1 MANLCNLVSNIKN
14 NQLVKT
20 PVIIFQNNL
29 IFEKFLKIFWDI
41 GLIIGYKIIKDNK
54 LKIFLKYKKNKPV
67 IHSVKIISKSNNK
80 VYYSTKQLWKINYD
94 QSLYI
99 FSTNK
104 GLKSLLE
111 CKKQNIGG
119 KLFLIVN

>member
-54 LKIFLKYKKNKPV
+54 LKMLDVRWFLNN
-67 IHSVKIISKSNNK
+67 VK
-80 VYYSTKQLWKINYD
+80 WK
-94 QSLYI
+94 L
-99 FSTNK
+99 
-104 GLKSLLE
+104 
-111 CKKQNIGG
+111 
-119 KLFLIVN
+119 